1 MQLPSTP
8 SQVPRPSSELG
19 NLTNPHQA
27 PTLICKDL
35 ITVNYRI
42 NSASRLDPL
51 IVHRYALG
59 SNEKQIQ
66 FCSTF
71 KKKWNFSCF
80 YRVLLK
86 LWFDMTCGR
95 IMVEIFPLFPRDW
108 TRSYFLPCNEQIL
121 SLFGD
126 AIIFDY
132 NKLHKL
138 YLK

>member
-1 MQLPSTP
+1 MQL
-8 SQVPRPSSELG
+8 
-19 NLTNPHQA
+19 PHQA
-27 PTLICKDL
+27 PTFICKDL

-71 KKKWNFSCF
+71 RKKCNFSCF
-80 YRVLLK
+80 YRVFLK

-121 SLFGD
+121 SLGKEVHLRCPI
-126 AIIFDY
+126 ANMIILSGCALEI
-132 NKLHKL
+132 NWRIANISSEKVR
-138 YLK
+138 